1 MIIDIIFVILLV
13 LALIQGYRRGLIVA
27 VFSLV
32 SIIIGLAAAIKLS
45 AAVAN
50 HLGHAVKVSD
60 KWLPVVSF
68 AIVFIAVV
76 FLIRL
81 GARAIQKLTEAM
93 MLGWANR
100 LGGIILYAVIYL
112 TIFSILLFYADQLK
126 IIKPDTIKSS
136 VTYSFIRPWGPKA
149 INGFAAVI
157 PLFRDMFTQLEDFFS
172 RIPEKISV

>member
-1 MIIDIIFVILLV
+1 MIIDIIFVILIV

-32 SIIIGLAAAIKLS
+32 AIIVGLAAAIKLS
-45 AAVAN
+45 AIVAN
-50 HLGHAVKVSD
+50 RLGHQVKVSD
-60 KWLPVVSF
+60 KWLPVISF
-68 AIVFIAVV
+68 AIVFIVV
-76 FLIRL
+76 VLLIRL

-100 LGGIILYAVIYL
+100 LGGVLLYVVIYL
-112 TIFSILLFYADQLK
+112 TIFSVLLFYANQVK
-126 IIKPDTIKSS
+126 IIKPDTIKAS

-149 INGFAAVI
+149 IDGFASVI
-157 PLFRDMFTQLEDFFS
+157 PLFRDMFTQLEGFFS

>member
-13 LALIQGYRRGLIVA
+13 LALIQGYRHGLIVA

-32 SIIIGLAAAIKLS
+32 SIIIGLAAAVKLS